1 MENKSDNNKKSI
13 PWYIRPGVIL
23 SRLLLG
29 GTFVFSG
36 FSKAVDPTGSAIKF
50 SEYFLSFGLDTLS
63 FLAMPGA
70 ILLAAIEFTIGANLL
85 LGNSWRKNCYAALAI
100 MLFMTPLTLYLAIAN
115 PVSDCGCF
123 GDALHLTNWET
134 FFKNLI
140 LLASAVFIIKTKT
153 TIFHVYSRN
162 IQWFIS
168 TLIFLF
174 SLLISWISLNH
185 IPLIDFRPYK
195 TGINIAENMRIPDG
209 VKGDE
214 YETIFIY
221 EKNGKQ
227 KEFTLENYPAND
239 STWKFID
246 SQSKLIKKGYTPPI
260 HDFVLLNQES
270 SDILPEI
277 LQDTSYTFLLIAPDL
292 RTADDANI
300 DKIND
305 LYDYCLDH
313 GYPFFGVTS
322 STSEP
327 IYEWRDNTGAEY
339 PFLLSDETALKT
351 IIRPNP
357 GLMIIKNGVIVAK
370 WNASDIPSEEEIAAL
385 LSNPK
390 EFELMAQLY
399 NRVVWALIIIFLVLL
414 LILLITEKSVGVLV
428 NRFFKKKDKKEN
440 QTTDIINLHTKKETI
455 MRRKIVAGNWKMN
468 KTLQEGMELA
478 KELKTA
484 LEGKTVNCDVV
495 IGTPF
500 IHLAPVSAEVE
511 GSVIN
516 VSAQNCADKA
526 SGAYTGEVSA
536 SMVAST
542 GAKYVI
548 LGHSERRAYYGE
560 TAEILKEKTLLA
572 LANNLTPIFCIGEVL
587 EEREAEKH
595 FEVVKQQ
602 IEESLFNLS
611 AEDFGKIILA
621 YEPVWAIGTGKT
633 ASPAQAQEI
642 HAFIR
647 KTVAEKYGQE
657 VADKT
662 AILYGG
668 SCNGGNAK
676 ELFANPDVDGGL
688 IGGASL
694 TVDAF
699 MQIITAC

>member
-1 MENKSDNNKKSI
+1 MENKSEYNKKSTS
-13 PWYIRPGVIL
+13 WLIRSGIIL

-29 GTFVFSG
+29 GTFVLSG

-50 SEYFLSFGLDTLS
+50 SEYFHSFGLDILS
-63 FLAMPGA
+63 FISMPGA
-70 ILLAAIEFTIGANLL
+70 ILLAAIEFIIGANVL
-85 LGNSWRKNCYAALAI
+85 LGNSWKKNSYAAL
-100 MLFMTPLTLYLAIAN
+100 LVLCFMTPLTLYLAIAN

-134 FFKNLI
+134 FFKNLVLLACAI
-140 LLASAVFIIKTKT
+140 LLTKTKKA
-153 TIFHVYSRN
+153 IYHVYSRSF
-162 IQWFIS
+162 QWLIS
-168 TLIFLF
+168 TLLLLF
-174 SLLISWISLNH
+174 SLLISWISLSH

-195 TGINIAENMRIPDG
+195 TGINISENMQIPEG
-209 VKGDE
+209 AKSDE
-214 YETIFIY
+214 YKTVFIY

-239 STWKFID
+239 STWVFID
-246 SQSKLIKKGYTPPI
+246 SRSELIKKGYTPPI
-260 HDFVLLNQES
+260 HDFILLNKKS
-270 SDILPEI
+270 SDILPEV

-292 RTADDANI
+292 QTADDANI

-313 GYPFFGVTS
+313 GYTFYGVTS
-322 STSEP
+322 SSNES

-357 GLMIIKNGVIVAK
+357 GLMILKNGVIVTK
-370 WNASDIPSEEEIAAL
+370 WNASDIPSEDEIGRM

-390 EFELMAQLY
+390 EFELAAQRY
-399 NRVVWALIIIFLVLL
+399 DRVVWALIIIFLALL
-414 LILLITEKSVGVLV
+414 LILLITEKSVGALI
-428 NRFFKKKDKKEN
+428 NRFFKKNRKKEN
-440 QTTDIINLHTKKETI
+440 QTTDTINLHTKKITI

-478 KELKTA
+478 KELKAA

-516 VSAQNCADKA
+516 VSAQNCADKV

-560 TAEILKEKTLLA
+560 TAEILKEKTLLT

-699 MQIITAC
+699 MQIISAC

>member
-1 MENKSDNNKKSI
+1 MENKCDNNKKGVT
-13 PWYIRPGVIL
+13 WYEKLGVIA

-50 SEYFLSFGLDTLS
+50 SEYFHSFGLDGLS

-70 ILLAAIEFTIGANLL
+70 VLLAAIEFTIGANLL
-85 LGNSWRKNCYAALAI
+85 LGNSWRKNCYAALLV

-134 FFKNLI
+134 FLKNLV
-140 LLASAVFIIKTKT
+140 LLGGALLLVRTKASIY
-153 TIFHVYSRN
+153 HVYSRSF
-162 IQWFIS
+162 QWFIG

-195 TGINIAENMRIPDG
+195 TGTDIAKSMTIPEG
-209 VKGDE
+209 AKGDE

-221 EKNGKQ
+221 EKGGKQ
-227 KEFTLENYPAND
+227 QTFTLENYPAND
-239 STWKFID
+239 STWKFVD

-270 SDILPEI
+270 TDILPEI

-313 GYPFFGVTS
+313 GYPFYGVTS

-339 PFLLSDETALKT
+339 PFLLSDETTLKT

-357 GLMIIKNGVIVAK
+357 GLMILKNGIIEAK
-370 WNASDIPSEEEIAAL
+370 WNAADIPSEEEIGTL

-390 EFELMAQLY
+390 EFELIAKLY
-399 NRVVWALIIIFLVLL
+399 DRVVWALIIIFLVLL
-414 LILLITEKSVGVLV
+414 LILLITEKSVGALV
-428 NRFFKKKDKKEN
+428 NRFFDKKRKKEN
-440 QTTDIINLHTKKETI
+440 QTTDNINLHTKKETI

-478 KELKTA
+478 KELKAA

-560 TAEILKEKTLLA
+560 TAEILKEKTLLT

>member
-1 MENKSDNNKKSI
+1 MNKKESI
-13 PWYIRPGVIL
+13 HLPPVTWYKKAGIII

-50 SEYFLSFGLDTLS
+50 GEYFHSFGLDVLS
-63 FLAMPGA
+63 FLAMPA
-70 ILLAAIEFTIGANLL
+70 AVLLAAAEFTIGANLL
-85 LGNSWRKNCYAALAI
+85 FGNSWRKNTIAALLV

-123 GDALHLTNWET
+123 GDALHLSNWET
-134 FFKNLI
+134 FSKNIFLLI
-140 LLASAVFIIKTKT
+140 AALYLVKMRISVFQL
-153 TIFHVYSRN
+153 YSRN
-162 IQWFIS
+162 FQWFIS

-174 SLLISWISLNH
+174 SIIISWTSLNH

-195 TGINIAENMRIPDG
+195 TGTEIAKSMIIPDG
-209 VKGDE
+209 APADE
-214 YETIFIY
+214 YETLFIY

-227 KEFTLENYPAND
+227 QEFTLDNYPAND

-246 SQSKLIKKGYTPPI
+246 SKSKLIKKGYTPPI
-260 HDFVLLNQES
+260 HDFVLLNQDGEDIIS
-270 SDILPEI
+270 SVLN
-277 LQDTSYTFLLIAPDL
+277 DTSYTFLLIAPDL
-292 RTADDANI
+292 NSADDANI

-313 GYPFFGVTS
+313 GYNFYGVTS
-322 STSEP
+322 STSDP
-327 IYEWRDNTGAEY
+327 LYEWRDNTGAEY

-351 IIRPNP
+351 IVRPNP
-357 GLMIIKNGVIVAK
+357 GMMVLKDGIIVAK
-370 WNASDIPSEEEIAAL
+370 WNAADIPSEEVIAKL
-385 LSNPK
+385 LQNPA
-390 EFELMAQLY
+390 EFDVMAKRYDRL
-399 NRVVWALIIIFLVLL
+399 VWVLVIAFGILL
-414 LILLITEKSVGVLV
+414 LFLLITERSVGALI
-428 NRFFKKKDKKEN
+428 NRFFKKKRKQEN
-440 QTTDIINLHTKKETI
+440 STADIINLHTKKETI

-478 KELKTA
+478 KELKAA
-484 LEGKTVNCDVV
+484 LADKTVNCDIV

-560 TAEILKEKTLLA
+560 TPEILKEKTLLA

-587 EEREAEKH
+587 EERESEKH

-668 SCNGGNAK
+668 SCNGANAK

>member
-1 MENKSDNNKKSI
+1 MENKTENKKGFGA
-13 PWYIRPGVIL
+13 WYFKAGTVI

-29 GTFVFSG
+29 STFIFSG
-36 FSKAVDPTGSAIKF
+36 FSKAIDPTGSAIKF
-50 SEYFLSFGLDTLS
+50 SEYFHSFGLESLV
-63 FLAMPGA
+63 FLAMPGSV
-70 ILLAAIEFTIGANLL
+70 LLAAIEFLIGANLL
-85 LGNSWRKNCYAALAI
+85 LGNSWRKNCYAALII

-134 FFKNLI
+134 FFKNVI
-140 LLASAVFIIKTKT
+140 LLSAALYLVRVKSL
-153 TIFHVYSRN
+153 IFHIYSRSF
-162 IQWFIS
+162 QWFIS

-174 SLLISWISLNH
+174 SLLISLISLNH
-185 IPLIDFRPYK
+185 VPLIDFRAYK
-195 TGINIAENMRIPDG
+195 VGTNIAEGMQIPEG

-221 EKNGKQ
+221 EKTGKQ
-227 KEFTLENYPAND
+227 QEFTLENYPAND
-239 STWKFID
+239 STWKFVD
-246 SQSKLIKKGYTPPI
+246 SKSKLIKKGYTPPI
-260 HDFVLLNQES
+260 HDLVLLDENGT
-270 SDILPEI
+270 DILQDI
-277 LQDTSYTFLLIAPDL
+277 LQDTSYMFLLIAPDL
-292 RTADDANI
+292 RVADDANI

-313 GYPFFGVTS
+313 GYPFYGVTS
-322 STSEP
+322 STNTP
-327 IYEWRDNTGAEY
+327 VYEWRDNTGAEY
-339 PFLLSDETALKT
+339 PFLLSDETTLKT

-357 GLMIIKNGVIVAK
+357 GLMIIKNGNIIAK
-370 WNASDIPSEEEIAAL
+370 WNAADIASEEEIAQLLANPQEFEQKARSYYRFVWVLIILFIAL
-385 LSNPK
+385 LL
-390 EFELMAQLY
+390 F
-399 NRVVWALIIIFLVLL
+399 
-414 LILLITEKSVGVLV
+414 LLITEKSVGALI
-428 NRFFKKKDKKEN
+428 NRFFYKRRKNEN
-440 QTTDIINLHTKKETI
+440 LTTDTINLHTKKEII

-478 KELKTA
+478 KELKAA

-500 IHLAPVSAEVE
+500 IHLASVSAEVE

-516 VSAQNCADKA
+516 VSAQNCADKT

-560 TAEILKEKTLLA
+560 TTEMLKEKTLLT

-611 AEDFGKIILA
+611 AEDFGKIVLA